1 MSSGEDSLPKIN
13 IYLPDDLAEAVKQA
27 GVPVSAICQRAL
39 ELAVRR
45 VSAIRDAVVGELDLA
60 AQLTQFTAR
69 AQDVVTLGI
78 ARAREEAAPAV
89 GTAHLL
95 AGTLAEGGN
104 LALRVLRA
112 LEIAPERIGRELA
125 RQSATEAPI
134 TADDAL
140 RLSGPAA
147 NALELA
153 ATEATALGHNYVGCE
168 HLLLGMIAEPE
179 GVAGQVLRSVGA
191 ELRTVRPAVVAAVA
205 GFVHHRAQAPSGQ
218 PDVAAQVAAAVGAQ
232 LQPLMARL
240 ERLEKRAGQ

>member
-1 MSSGEDSLPKIN
+1 MSSGEGPLPKIN

-45 VSAIRDAVVGELDLA
+45 VTAIREAVVGELDVA
-60 AQLTQFTAR
+60 GQLTQLTAR
-69 AQDVVTLGI
+69 AQEVLTLGI

-95 AGTLAEGGN
+95 AGTLAVSGN

-112 LEIAPERIGRELA
+112 LEIDPERIGRELA
-125 RQSATEAPI
+125 RNLATEVPVG
-134 TADDAL
+134 ADDAL
-140 RLSGPAA
+140 RLSGAAA

-153 ATEATALGHNYVGCE
+153 ATEATALGHNYLGCE

-179 GVAGQVLRSVGA
+179 GVAGQVLRSCGA
-191 ELRTVRPAVVAAVA
+191 DLRTVRPAVAAALAGLAHNRSPVPSPQSDITALVA
-205 GFVHHRAQAPSGQ
+205 Q
-218 PDVAAQVAAAVGAQ
+218 AVGAQ
-232 LQPLMARL
+232 LQPLVARL
-240 ERLEKRAGQ
+240 ERLEKRAAQ